1 MRRYLLAF
9 LLGATSQLMGC
20 AGGIYSLPLMRP
32 PGVFVDRVIDPL
44 MATEAVS
51 VPSDP
56 LVLYATLRAPAA
68 SGTKDRFY
76 SSERAAAVRLGVARV
91 ELGRS
96 DITWAEARRISILK
110 NGTDKYPI
118 RVAEVRELG
127 VLGQTRQPFLEMGA
141 LEAASPDG
149 AVDFA
154 AEVNRRLE
162 LISHKDIFI
171 YVPGYR
177 VNFENPILVAAE
189 LWHFLGYQG
198 VFIPFSWP
206 AHEGRLAYFG
216 DTETAKYSSI
226 FFRQFL
232 EYLAAET
239 RAERIHIVGY
249 SAGTR
254 IVAST
259 LHELALLNRGMPGS
273 DLRNRYR
280 IGNVILAGSDVDRGV
295 FGTYL
300 LDGVLDVA
308 DRLTFYES
316 PRDKALNV
324 ADFVFGQERVG
335 EMMSAAYTPAARQFL
350 LAKDNLAIISVA
362 KAQDFDSGNGHS
374 YFRDS
379 PWVSSDVLATLLYD
393 LSPPERGLERPGDS
407 PVWEFPVPYLDR
419 LQAAILARYP
429 DMMRAAIATGMVA
442 APAANSGAGPEVRPG
457 VMP

>member
-1 MRRYLLAF
+1 MRCGVPVLLF
-9 LLGATSQLMGC
+9 GLMVATTGC
-20 AGGIYSLPLMRP
+20 TTGVYSLPLMRP

-44 MATEAVS
+44 MATETVAM
-51 VPSDP
+51 PADP
-56 LVLYATLRAPAA
+56 LVLYATLREPAVP
-68 SGTKDRFY
+68 GTKDRFY
-76 SSERAAAVRLGVARV
+76 SSNRAAAVRLGVARV

-96 DITWAEARRISILK
+96 DVTWEEARRISILK

-118 RVAEVRELG
+118 QVAEVRDVG
-127 VLGQTRQPFLEMGA
+127 VLEQTRHAFLDTGSMERNA
-141 LEAASPDG
+141 PDASG
-149 AVDFA
+149 EFA
-154 AEVNRRLE
+154 AEVNRRLAGTD
-162 LISHKDIFI
+162 HKDVFI

-177 VNFENPILVAAE
+177 VNFENPVLVAAE

-232 EYLAAET
+232 EYLAART
-239 RAERIHIVGY
+239 SAERIHVVGY

-259 LHELALLNRGMPGS
+259 LHELALLNRGMPRG
-273 DLRNRYR
+273 DLRNRHR

-300 LDGVLDVA
+300 LDGILDVV

-316 PRDKALNV
+316 PRDKALGV
-324 ADFVFGQERVG
+324 AEFVYGQERVG
-335 EMMSAAYTPAARQFL
+335 EMMAADYTPAARDFL
-350 LAKDNLAIISVA
+350 LAKDNLAVISVDMA
-362 KAQDFDSGNGHS
+362 RDFDSGNGHA

-393 LSPPERGLERPGDS
+393 LSPAERGLRRSGDS
-407 PVWEFPVPYLDR
+407 PVWRFPVDYVER
-419 LQAAILARYP
+419 LHAGILAQNP
-429 DMMRAAIATGMVA
+429 AMMEAAVNAGMLT
-442 APAANSGAGPEVRPG
+442 APQDHSVNSGVAR
-457 VMP
+457 